1 MVWGHSGDSVRL
13 CVTCSEWQRSRKA
26 EGTVRA
32 SRGGTVLV
40 GEEGLLVICLPV
52 RACVNIDAMKPEER
66 AKEKK
71 WERTEGKAI
80 VGSQAEIQ
88 STRRDFSNRQ
98 EENIYFI
105 LFLIY

>member
-1 MVWGHSGDSVRL
+1 
-13 CVTCSEWQRSRKA
+13 
-26 EGTVRA
+26 
-32 SRGGTVLV
+32 
-40 GEEGLLVICLPV
+40 
-52 RACVNIDAMKPEER
+52 MKPEER

>member
-1 MVWGHSGDSVRL
+1 MGTQSDCVWHAVNGR
-13 CVTCSEWQRSRKA
+13 ERSRKA
-26 EGTVRA
+26 QGKA
-32 SRGGTVLV
+32 SGGGTFLV
-40 GEEGLLVICLPV
+40 GEEELLTVCLSV
-52 RACVNIDAMKPEER
+52 WACVNIDAMKPEQR

-80 VGSQAEIQ
+80 VGSKAKDKIQ

-98 EENIYFI
+98 EENIFYFI